1 MCHTPKGVMT
11 SKVQIQAHTLVWS
24 LSFPAIFW
32 ILVMFTFCEHLIISF
47 DMVAELVRTKVQEI
61 KKKIWSITKTTITSS
76 SGEERR
82 FKWDFHLQEGVD
94 ISMFAHDHRVPR
106 VPQPTS
112 FDGVKPSFLEWS
124 EEVIAYL
131 AVTDYHEFIP
141 LLSAAAASKDVIEKD
156 VMFKGILSENMENID
171 KVTAQRIQKE
181 QDKKKASDENK
192 PQDVQDITKEIKVI
206 QEELDKLN
214 SKLEQKKSA
223 LLKADFFLRYTLLHA
238 TSGDPNVMVRRIM
251 RTSDSDSGSVTG
263 LEIWRQMSI
272 HFAGSAKTRTVS
284 LLKQIMSPV
293 EWNAEKSKDVIQQYY
308 HWLELIS
315 KYEAISSEKISDTV
329 KITLALQNV
338 KKNLAQSL
346 NVSISDSTTW
356 PQVHALLINYF
367 NNAVPVDLKPIYQ
380 FDQSEK
386 TEINSFKKGKGKGQK
401 SKGLKGKGSKG
412 PRHFRIPRVSQ
423 KAKAR
428 PSQRVKVNGLLGH
441 GVKISRMPIGI
452 KIRKVKKDQRAAKE
466 NQLAQFAENQD
477 MPQIS
482 AGGIEIK
489 KDGSLKDQHRNSKEV
504 LHLST
509 QKEVYNIHQY
519 PQDQPVQSLPPD
531 QLRRISRSTTS
542 GSVTAISESE
552 SSVNSMRFHC
562 DCSFEFRSSRW
573 IQWTKTQHQLS
584 V

>member
-1 MCHTPKGVMT
+1 M
-11 SKVQIQAHTLVWS
+11 
-24 LSFPAIFW
+24 
-32 ILVMFTFCEHLIISF
+32 
-47 DMVAELVRTKVQEI
+47 
-61 KKKIWSITKTTITSS
+61 TKTTSK
-76 SGEERR
+76 SGEEKK
-82 FKWDFHLQEGVD
+82 FKWDFHLQEGAD
-94 ISMFAHDHRVPR
+94 INMFAQDHRVPR

-156 VMFKGILSENMENID
+156 VMFKGILSENIENLD
-171 KVTAQRIQKE
+171 KVTAQKLKKE
-181 QDKKKASDENK
+181 QDKVKTQDANK
-192 PQDVQDITKEIKVI
+192 PQDVQDLTKEITAI
-206 QEELDKLN
+206 QEEIDKLN

-251 RTSDSDSGSVTG
+251 RTSDSDSGAVTG

-272 HFAGSAKTRTVS
+272 HFAPFAGSAKTRTVS

-315 KYEAISSEKISDTV
+315 KYEAISSEKITDTV

-338 KKNLAQSL
+338 KGNLAQSL

-386 TEINSFKKGKGKGQK
+386 TEINSFKVVKNQKGKKEKDQ
-401 SKGLKGKGSKG
+401 KG
-412 PRHFRIPRVSQ
+412 PHHFRIPRANQNAKERPSQ
-423 KAKAR
+423 KAK
-428 PSQRVKVNGLLGH
+428 VNGPLGH
-441 GVKISRMPIGI
+441 GDKISRMPIRVRA
-452 KIRKVKKDQRAAKE
+452 KKVKKDRRVAKE
-466 NQLAQFAENQD
+466 NQPARFVENQD
-477 MPQIS
+477 IPQIS
-482 AGGIEIK
+482 AGRIEIK
-489 KDGSLKDQHRNSKEV
+489 KDGTLKDQHRNSKEV
-504 LHLST
+504 RDLST
-509 QKEVYNIHQY
+509 QRKFTIFTNTLRTNPFRAYLQI
-519 PQDQPVQSLPPD
+519 SLED
-531 QLRRISRSTTS
+531 SETYDLKLNNSSIRI
-542 GSVTAISESE
+542 
-552 SSVNSMRFHC
+552 
-562 DCSFEFRSSRW
+562 
-573 IQWTKTQHQLS
+573 
-584 V
+584 